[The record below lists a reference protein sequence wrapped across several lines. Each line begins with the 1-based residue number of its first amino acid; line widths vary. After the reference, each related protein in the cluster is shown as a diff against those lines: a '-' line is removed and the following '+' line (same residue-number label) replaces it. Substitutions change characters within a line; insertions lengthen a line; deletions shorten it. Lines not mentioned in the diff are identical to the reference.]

1 MQKCHMLASESVS
14 ITKQIT
20 EQIMYG
26 KFLIANIASSNAM

>member
-1 MQKCHMLASESVS
+1 MLASESVN

-26 KFLIANIASSNAM
+26 KFLIAI